1 MYEKEE
7 FNKMNSN
14 NDQEYE
20 PTPPWHYNNYTQW
33 EHRYLPLYYQYS
45 SYLYHHNM
53 QMGGDVTMGM
63 SDFQQQY
70 SLNFHPPF
78 TPNPSSANEPSI
90 QSHHQYIST
99 NIVPEF
105 RPISST
111 DSGDRNRS
119 IPQPLTVLSSATT
132 STTSLP
138 TNYAPKYKDMKDK
151 LSYSPEKCDEEDIK
165 VIQVERQQF
174 FLPCDI

>member
-1 MYEKEE
+1 
-7 FNKMNSN
+7 
-14 NDQEYE
+14 
-20 PTPPWHYNNYTQW
+20 
-33 EHRYLPLYYQYS
+33 
-45 SYLYHHNM
+45 
-53 QMGGDVTMGM
+53 MGM

-90 QSHHQYIST
+90 QSHHQYMST

-105 RPISST
+105 RPISLT
-111 DSGDRNRS
+111 DSGDQNRS

-132 STTSLP
+132 STTSLHSQA

-165 VIQVERQQF
+165 AIQVERQKLF
-174 FLPCDI
+174 FFPCYLVIFKSLYQI